1 MVGFPVPRLDY
12 QYPNSFNLQ
21 HCSRFRYREWMLWEA
36 EAGCFFWQEGGWF
49 RRCDGHMPALDF
61 WKVYISMS
69 QNFMII
75 TKTITGNISQY
86 IRDHD
91 WARNPVL
98 NQPIFHG
105 MTQGIWAWE
114 VSWGLAHRDLSRHSD
129 LPSFAEMTV
138 ENKVHGFQ
146 PHKFGQG
153 TGRTFTFV

>member
-1 MVGFPVPRLDY
+1 
-12 QYPNSFNLQ
+12 
-21 HCSRFRYREWMLWEA
+21 
-36 EAGCFFWQEGGWF
+36 
-49 RRCDGHMPALDF
+49 MPALDF

-153 TGRTFTFV
+153 TGKTFTFVYIYIDMYVGIECMKCYYICIYTHVYNVYTV